1 VARKPIPKFIIP
13 GLDGMR
19 ADIGITPNK
28 LAGAA
33 GCSLATTQA
42 ALREVPLSRNVC
54 ERLINALKRLGNFGA
69 DHSQITPVRAPVDD
83 AD

>member
-1 VARKPIPKFIIP
+1 MARKPIPKFSIP

-19 ADIGITPNK
+19 ADVGVTPNK

-42 ALREVPLSRNVC
+42 ALREDPLSRNVC
-54 ERLINALKRLGNFGA
+54 ERLINALKRLGHPSA
-69 DHSQITPVRAPVDD
+69 AHSHITPMASE
-83 AD
+83 AG